1 MCFVLQYSEG
11 QNPLRRELDVD
22 KFQELFGCNT
32 AKGQNPLRRPQR
44 IFITLTGLKGCN
56 TAKGQNPL
64 RLNAWQ
70 DGRLRIEVV
79 AIPRKGRTLCG

>member
-1 MCFVLQYSEG
+1 MQY
-11 QNPLRRELDVD
+11 RERAEPFAALGAAAGSG
-22 KFQELFGCNT
+22 LPAAGCNT